1 MDLRR
6 RFADNLR
13 RVRKEAGISQ
23 EELAN
28 QAGVDR
34 AHVSKIER
42 CGTYVGLEIIGK
54 FAVVLSVD
62 PIEFFQP
69 TAKRRKSS

>member
-13 RVRKEAGISQ
+13 RVRKDAGVSQ
-23 EELAN
+23 EDLAN

-42 CGTYVGLEIIGK
+42 AGTFVGLEIIGK

-62 PIEFFQP
+62 PIEFFKP
-69 TAKRRKSS
+69 EPKRRKP